1 MMAPTRIFSGAFFQ
15 GMAQA
20 VDLTGGMARR
30 RLARFRAGHRSVSG
44 ALGSDWAAVGHDL
57 SHALRRY
64 RELHEQ

>member
-1 MMAPTRIFSGAFFQ
+1 MIAPPRIIGGAFLQ

-20 VDLTGGMARR
+20 FDLTGGIARR
-30 RLARFRAGHRSVSG
+30 RLARFRAGRRSVRG

-64 RELHEQ
+64 RELHGQ